1 MINERR
7 AFGERLR
14 RQRERQHVTLEEI
27 AETTKVAA
35 SLFAGLERG
44 DCSRWPGGF
53 YSRSFIRGYAAAVQL
68 DQAETTAEFA
78 EYYDAADAPPLTS
91 EPSAP
96 KAAPRQA
103 RVPLRLGLD
112 VDPVERYWQ
121 AARRAGHAL
130 ADLVLIL
137 ALAYLLRL
145 GTDVSFWL
153 SLSVTSLGYTF
164 LGRMLPA
171 LSPGWW
177 LATGGSRLAAPTRHG
192 APEPPA
198 SGLDE
203 GEEDA
208 PVGDTASTIA

>member
-35 SLFAGLERG
+35 SLLAGLERG

-68 DQAETTAEFA
+68 DPAETVAEFA
-78 EYYDAADAPPLTS
+78 EYYAAADAPTQTP

-96 KAAPRQA
+96 KAAPPPA
-103 RVPLRLGLD
+103 CAPLRLSLD
-112 VDPVERYWQ
+112 VDPTDAYRQ

-130 ADLVLIL
+130 ADLVLIV
-137 ALAYLLRL
+137 ALAYLVGL
-145 GTDVSFWL
+145 GAGVTFWL
-153 SLSVTSLGYTF
+153 SLSVTSLGYYF
-164 LGRMLPA
+164 LGRVFPA
-171 LSPGWW
+171 VSP
-177 LATGGSRLAAPTRHG
+177 TGRLMSPKRHVVPEPTAY
-192 APEPPA
+192 APEE
-198 SGLDE
+198 DE
-203 GEEDA
+203 ADA